1 MKNEESLNKIL
12 RLSNKITLF
21 LNFISYNYFNLI
33 KKNNLIGIKYLYEYL
48 IENKSIENLGLPK
61 NNLKNFD

>member
-48 IENKSIENLGLPK
+48 IENKSLENLGLPK